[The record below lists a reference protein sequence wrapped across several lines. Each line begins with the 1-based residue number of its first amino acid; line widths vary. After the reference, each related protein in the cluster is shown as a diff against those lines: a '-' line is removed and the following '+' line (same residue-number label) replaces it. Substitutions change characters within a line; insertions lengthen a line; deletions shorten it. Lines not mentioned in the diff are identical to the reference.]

1 MAHLHEHCCSRS
13 HEHHHHDHDHEGHH
27 HHDHEAHESHE
38 HHHDHEDHEHSHEHH
53 HHEYSLK
60 KLLWL
65 ILATVI
71 LLILAV
77 LIERSPNVQSS
88 IFNVQLTNFQLLL
101 VYLVPYLLIGH
112 EALHEAWEGI
122 THGDAFNEH
131 FLMSVATIGAL
142 CIGFLP
148 EAETQY
154 PEAVFVMLFFQV
166 GELFEGYAEGKS
178 RDSIA
183 HLMDIRPDVAHV
195 ELRNEDV
202 SPSSVAIGSVIII
215 RPGEKVPLDG
225 VVIEGTSALNTVA
238 LTGESLPRDV
248 NVGDEVISGC
258 VNLSGV
264 LRVRTTKA
272 FGESTVSKIISLVE
286 HAGERKSQSETFITR
301 FARVYTPI
309 VVFLALALAIIP
321 PLCAHFSFLLPPSS
335 FLDAFPTWLYRALM
349 FLVVSCPCALV
360 ISVPLTFFG
369 GIGGASR
376 KGILVKGANYMDVLS
391 KVDTVVFDKTGT
403 LTHGQFAVE
412 AVHSVSGDNSRDI
425 SRNEEGGKRKE
436 NTLTAELDAESFS
449 ESASGSASGSASKH
463 ISFLFPPSS
472 FLENQL
478 LHLAAHVE
486 HFSTHP
492 IGAALRDAFPDEATD
507 GCQVSDVEEI
517 AGHGIRASVRL
528 ADSDETHIVCVGNT
542 KMMDVVGAH
551 WHDCHHVGTIIHV
564 AIDGEYAGH
573 IVINDQIKSDSAEAI
588 AALKALG
595 VKKTVMLT
603 GDRREVADHVAK
615 TLGLDEYHAEL
626 LPADK
631 VRFIDEISRSE
642 ECGVSSWSVEC
653 GVRSENTSTAES
665 SSVLSAESS
674 SEDISLH
681 TPHSSL
687 HKNRHIENTLA
698 FVGDGINDAPVLSR
712 ADVGIAMGGLGSD
725 AAIEAADVVL
735 MDDKP
740 SKIALAIRIARR
752 TLGIARQNVV
762 FAIGVKVAVL
772 ILAAFGIAT
781 MWLAVFAD
789 VGVTVLA
796 VLNAMRALRVK

>member
-1 MAHLHEHCCSRS
+1 
-13 HEHHHHDHDHEGHH
+13 
-27 HHDHEAHESHE
+27 
-38 HHHDHEDHEHSHEHH
+38 
-53 HHEYSLK
+53 
-60 KLLWL
+60 
-65 ILATVI
+65 
-71 LLILAV
+71 
-77 LIERSPNVQSS
+77 
-88 IFNVQLTNFQLLL
+88 
-101 VYLVPYLLIGH
+101 
-112 EALHEAWEGI
+112 
-122 THGDAFNEH
+122 
-131 FLMSVATIGAL
+131 MSVATIGAL
-142 CIGFLP
+142 LIGFLP
-148 EAETQY
+148 GAETQY

-183 HLMDIRPDVAHV
+183 HLMDIRPDIAHV
-195 ELRNEDV
+195 ETADENRTTDYADCTDSSIVDCAQLKSVKSVQSVVKIKNLSPEDV
-202 SPSSVAIGSVIII
+202 AVGSVIVVK
-215 RPGEKVPLDG
+215 PGEKVPLDG

-301 FARVYTPI
+301 FARIYTPI
-309 VVFLALALAIIP
+309 VVFAALALAVIP
-321 PLCAHFSFLLPPSS
+321 TLFGGNFA
-335 FLDAFPTWLYRALM
+335 TWLYRALM

-376 KGILVKGANYMDVLS
+376 KGILVKGANYMDVLA

-412 AVHSVSGDNSRDI
+412 AVHSGEDSACVGNHNSQF
-425 SRNEEGGKRKE
+425 S
-436 NTLTAELDAESFS
+436 TLNS
-449 ESASGSASGSASKH
+449 
-463 ISFLFPPSS
+463 
-472 FLENQL
+472 QL

-507 GCQVSDVEEI
+507 GCTVSDVEEV
-517 AGHGIRASVRL
+517 AGHGIRAKVG
-528 ADSDETHIVCVGNT
+528 DKIVCVGNT
-542 KMMDVVGAH
+542 KMMDAIGAK

-588 AALKALG
+588 AALKSLG
-595 VKKTVMLT
+595 VAKTVMLT
-603 GDRREVADHVAK
+603 GDRKEVAAHVAT
-615 TLGLDEYHAEL
+615 TLGLSEYHAEL

-631 VRFIDEISRSE
+631 VKYIDDLQ
-642 ECGVSSWSVEC
+642 
-653 GVRSENTSTAES
+653 A
-665 SSVLSAESS
+665 SSV
-674 SEDISLH
+674 
-681 TPHSSL
+681 
-687 HKNRHIENTLA
+687 A
-698 FVGDGINDAPVLSR
+698 FVGDGINDAPVLAR

-772 ILAAFGIAT
+772 ILAAVGIAT

-796 VLNAMRALRVK
+796 VLNAMRALRA